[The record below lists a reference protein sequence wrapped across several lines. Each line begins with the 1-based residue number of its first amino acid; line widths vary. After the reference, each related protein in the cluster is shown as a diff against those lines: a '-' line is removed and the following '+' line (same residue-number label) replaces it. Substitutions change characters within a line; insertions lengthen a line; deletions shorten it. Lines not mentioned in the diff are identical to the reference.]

1 MGEISDHGENQHER
15 ARGPRQPTFF
25 TRWGTQRACMGMFVC
40 VHDVRALPMVP
51 EGKLDFAF
59 TMVCYIS
66 AHGRPLTSLS
76 FVCLRA
82 RDRCQCEAPC
92 GDPL

>member
-25 TRWGTQRACMGMFVC
+25 TRWETQRACMGMSVC
-40 VHDVRALPMVP
+40 VHDVGALPMVP
-51 EGKLDFAF
+51 EVKLDFAF
-59 TMVCYIS
+59 PMVCYIS
-66 AHGRPLTSLS
+66 AYGRPLTSLS

-82 RDRCQCEAPC
+82 RDQGLTRFPQ
-92 GDPL
+92 